1 MRAGLKIATA
11 GLIVSVLGG
20 LDLAPASA
28 SQGPRACA
36 PLAHRLDVP
45 GLWLGHFTGGR
56 IIHANRQKTV
66 NWRNEYRCFTSA
78 RACQAWRADMRRHWG
93 HVNALGTCLALR
105 GGGRPYVHE
114 GVLVTRY

>member
-1 MRAGLKIATA
+1 MRAGLKLATA
-11 GLIVSVLGG
+11 GLLAVL
-20 LDLAPASA
+20 LSSLNPASA
-28 SQGPRACA
+28 RASDGPKACA
-36 PLAHRLDVP
+36 PMAHRLDVQ

-78 RACQAWRADMRRHWG
+78 RACHSWRAGMRRHWG

-105 GGGRPYVHE
+105 GGGTRYVRG